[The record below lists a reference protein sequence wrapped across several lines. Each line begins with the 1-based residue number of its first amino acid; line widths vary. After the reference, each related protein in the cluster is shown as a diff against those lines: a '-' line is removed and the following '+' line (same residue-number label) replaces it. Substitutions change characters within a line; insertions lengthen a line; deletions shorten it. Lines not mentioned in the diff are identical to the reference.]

1 MTNILKILLFKGEE
15 KLACILTAYYELAID
30 DDMIFRAIENLHF

>member
-15 KLACILTAYYELAID
+15 PLACQLSAYYELALD
-30 DDMIFRAIENLHF
+30 DDMIFRAVENQHF